1 MTAPPVTVRGVQLNR
16 GEAMTA
22 VLGLAV
28 GAFVGVAFDEHPVRP
43 PAHADGLWI
52 LLVVVV
58 SARQTMLRGILRGAG
73 ALLLGVLAF
82 FAGRRIGYHMLAPAP
97 GFPPRVH
104 AVDLA
109 FWCLVGFVAGV
120 FLGVIACW
128 ISAGQGGSPARP
140 RRSRWP

>member
-1 MTAPPVTVRGVQLNR
+1 M
-16 GEAMTA
+16 
-22 VLGLAV
+22 
-28 GAFVGVAFDEHPVRP
+28 GVAFDEHTVRP

-58 SARQTMLRGILRGAG
+58 SAPHTMIRGILRGAG

-128 ISAGQGGSPARP
+128 ISAGQGGSPAPP